1 MSHLEDSTQTH
12 SAPQKLKNARSKQRE
27 NVKRTV
33 EVFEASSPMED
44 DFPDIDTMQVSSATE
59 LTGMMYRPPITT
71 AELESYHD
79 LYDIQYEPA
88 AAKQGAKDSMK

>member
-1 MSHLEDSTQTH
+1 MSHIEDSTQTH
-12 SAPQKLKNARSKQRE
+12 SAPQKLKSARRKQHD

-33 EVFEASSPMED
+33 EVFEASTPMED

-59 LTGMMYRPPITT
+59 LTGIMYRPPITT

-88 AAKQGAKDSMK
+88 AAKQGVKNTRK

>member
-1 MSHLEDSTQTH
+1 MSHIEDSTQTH
-12 SAPQKLKNARSKQRE
+12 SAPQKLKSARAKQRD

-33 EVFEASSPMED
+33 DVFEASSPMED

-59 LTGMMYRPPITT
+59 LTGMMYHPPITT

-88 AAKQGAKDSMK
+88 AGKRGPKTEIK